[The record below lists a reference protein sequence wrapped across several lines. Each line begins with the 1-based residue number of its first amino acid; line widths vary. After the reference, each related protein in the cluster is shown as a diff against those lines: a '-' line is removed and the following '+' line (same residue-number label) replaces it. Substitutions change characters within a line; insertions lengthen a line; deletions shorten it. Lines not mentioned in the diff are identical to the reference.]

1 MQEALEKALAEL
13 TLGRGFAADDRA
25 GMRQWLERHGLSPS
39 DTEYLE
45 AQGPARL
52 LTYRRLVRGNLREAI
67 EVTMPRVVARL
78 GPVFD
83 EYFERFLAE
92 RGPRTHYLRD
102 VTPEFLE
109 FCVPLWAVDR
119 RVPPYLIELSEHES
133 LEVIIAS
140 MQSRPKNHCPDAL
153 SLDAGVAFID
163 ACRVVH
169 YEHAIHE
176 LSETETCRSAPRRE
190 STWLFVY
197 RDPEHTVRYL
207 KLTPLAATLL
217 ERLIH
222 LKETLR
228 QAVVIA
234 CEDHHTPLTEEV
246 LSGTAALLAD
256 LSERGALL
264 GQPTT

>member
-1 MQEALEKALAEL
+1 MQEALERALAEL

-25 GMRQWLERHGLSPS
+25 GMQEWLEQSGVSPT
-39 DTEYLE
+39 DAEYLK
-45 AQGPARL
+45 AQGPERL

-83 EYFERFLAE
+83 EYFDRFLAE

-109 FCVPLWAVDR
+109 FCVPLWALDR
-119 RVPPYLIELSEHES
+119 RVAPYLIELADHEA
-133 LEVIIAS
+133 LEVTIAS

-153 SLDAGVAFID
+153 SLDAGVLFID
-163 ACRVVH
+163 ACQIVH

-176 LSETETCRSAPRRE
+176 LSEDDTDRTVPRRE

-197 RDPEHTVRYL
+197 RDPDHRVRYL

-217 ERLIH
+217 HRL
-222 LKETLR
+222 LRLRETLR

-234 CEDHHTPLTEEV
+234 CEEHHTALTEDV
-246 LSGTAALLAD
+246 LSGTASLLAD

-264 GQPTT
+264 GQLAQ